1 MAQHPDILRLVS
13 SSRMI
18 VLLVHRPLYVLMFT
32 FLSSKI
38 LPYTIRFDAF
48 HNGIRQIEVHTVPF
62 EIRIVCFGLKAFRK
76 RFLHIVGKIFL
87 RGYKPKCVINTT
99 FAFKISVAKFN
110 IIRHSHI
117 SFFDVIYI

>member
-62 EIRIVCFGLKAFRK
+62 EIRIVCFGLKAAGRTAEQG
-76 RFLHIVGKIFL
+76 RPGHNDSGDL
-87 RGYKPKCVINTT
+87 YKK
-99 FAFKISVAKFN
+99 SG
-110 IIRHSHI
+110 R
-117 SFFDVIYI
+117 